1 MTEVKLNSAVA
12 MTFENTGRNNSA
24 KKNYNASV
32 DGVESGNKNR
42 EKRPRVDKQQRVEQ
56 TREMLTQTLQK
67 DGGKFITFGGGEDG
81 ILCAALEQDEK
92 FYFLWLDKDRKTQIT
107 STKESYK
114 LLRDIPNNLSVLYY
128 LYQTQRNYVVGVVQ
142 NWVEENSDDYK
153 ILGNVGVKAH
163 KTKQNGG
170 NNKSKKTND
179 KKKHKADK
187 AGNKKD

>member
-12 MTFENTGRNNSA
+12 MTFENTGRNSSA
-24 KKNYNASV
+24 KKNYNVSV

-42 EKRPRVDKQQRVEQ
+42 EKKPRVDKQQRVEQ

-67 DGGKFITFGGGEDG
+67 DGGKFVTFGVGEDG
-81 ILCAALEQDEK
+81 ILCAALERDEK
-92 FYFLWLDKDRKTQIT
+92 FYFLWLDKDRKTQIK

-114 LLRDIPNNLSVLYY
+114 LLREIPNNLSVLNY

-142 NWVEENSDDYK
+142 NWVEANSDDYK

-163 KTKQNGG
+163 KPKQNGG
-170 NNKSKKTND
+170 NNKSKKTNG
-179 KKKHKADK
+179 KKHKADN

>member
-12 MTFENTGRNNSA
+12 MTFENTGRNSSA
-24 KKNYNASV
+24 KKNYNVSV

-67 DGGKFITFGGGEDG
+67 DGGKFVTFGGGEDG

-142 NWVEENSDDYK
+142 NWIEENSDDYK

-170 NNKSKKTND
+170 NNKSKKNND
-179 KKKHKADK
+179 KKRKAGN

>member
-12 MTFENTGRNNSA
+12 MTFENTGRNSSA
-24 KKNYNASV
+24 RKNYNVSV

-153 ILGNVGVKAH
+153 ILGNVGVKAY

-170 NNKSKKTND
+170 NNKSKKNND
-179 KKKHKADK
+179 KKRKADNT
-187 AGNKKD
+187 GNKKD

>member
-12 MTFENTGRNNSA
+12 MTFENTGRNSSA
-24 KKNYNASV
+24 KKNYNVSV

-67 DGGKFITFGGGEDG
+67 DGGKFVTFGGGEDG

-114 LLRDIPNNLSVLYY
+114 LLRDIPNNLSVLNY

-163 KTKQNGG
+163 KTKQNGS
-170 NNKSKKTND
+170 NNKSKKNND
-179 KKKHKADK
+179 KKRKADN
-187 AGNKKD
+187 AVNKQD

>member
-12 MTFENTGRNNSA
+12 MTFENTGRNSSA
-24 KKNYNASV
+24 RKNYNVSV

-153 ILGNVGVKAH
+153 IFGNVGVKAH
-163 KTKQNGG
+163 KTKQNSG
-170 NNKSKKTND
+170 NNKSKKNND
-179 KKKHKADK
+179 KKRKADN

>member
-12 MTFENTGRNNSA
+12 MTFENTGRNSSA
-24 KKNYNASV
+24 KKNYNVSV

-42 EKRPRVDKQQRVEQ
+42 EKRPRIDKQQRVEQ

-170 NNKSKKTND
+170 NNKSKKNND
-179 KKKHKADK
+179 KKRKADN

>member
-12 MTFENTGRNNSA
+12 MTFENTGRNSSA
-24 KKNYNASV
+24 KKNYNVSV
-32 DGVESGNKNR
+32 EGVESGNKNR
-42 EKRPRVDKQQRVEQ
+42 EKRPRIDKQQRVEH

-67 DGGKFITFGGGEDG
+67 DGGKFVTFGGGEDG

-114 LLRDIPNNLSVLYY
+114 LLRDIPNNLSVLNY

-142 NWVEENSDDYK
+142 NWIEENSDDYK

-170 NNKSKKTND
+170 NNKSKKNND
-179 KKKHKADK
+179 KKRKADN

>member
-12 MTFENTGRNNSA
+12 MTFENTGRNSFA
-24 KKNYNASV
+24 KKNYNVSV

-42 EKRPRVDKQQRVEQ
+42 EKRPRVDKQQRVER

-67 DGGKFITFGGGEDG
+67 DGGKFVTFGGGEDG

-170 NNKSKKTND
+170 NNKSKKTNN
-179 KKKHKADK
+179 KKHKADN

>member
-12 MTFENTGRNNSA
+12 MTFENTGSNSSA
-24 KKNYNASV
+24 KKNYNVSV

-67 DGGKFITFGGGEDG
+67 DGGKFVTFGGGEDG

-153 ILGNVGVKAH
+153 ILGNVGVKAY
-163 KTKQNGG
+163 KSKQNGG
-170 NNKSKKTND
+170 NNKSKKNND
-179 KKKHKADK
+179 KKRKADN

>member
-12 MTFENTGRNNSA
+12 MTFENTGRNSSA
-24 KKNYNASV
+24 KKNYNVSV
-32 DGVESGNKNR
+32 DGVESGNKKR
-42 EKRPRVDKQQRVEQ
+42 EKKLSVDKQQRVAQ

-67 DGGKFITFGGGEDG
+67 DGGKFITFGGGDDG

-163 KTKQNGG
+163 KPKQNSG
-170 NNKSKKTND
+170 NNKSKKNND
-179 KKKHKADK
+179 KKRKADN

>member
-12 MTFENTGRNNSA
+12 MTFENTGRNSSA
-24 KKNYNASV
+24 RKNYNVSV

-81 ILCAALEQDEK
+81 ILCAALEQDET
-92 FYFLWLDKDRKTQIT
+92 FYFLWLDKNRKTQIT

-114 LLRDIPNNLSVLYY
+114 LLRAIPNNLSVLYY

-170 NNKSKKTND
+170 NNKSKKNND
-179 KKKHKADK
+179 KKRKADN

>member
-12 MTFENTGRNNSA
+12 MTFENTGRNSSA
-24 KKNYNASV
+24 KKNYNVSV

-153 ILGNVGVKAH
+153 ILGNVGVKAY

-170 NNKSKKTND
+170 NNKSKKNND
-179 KKKHKADK
+179 KKRKADNT
-187 AGNKKD
+187 GNKKD

>member
-12 MTFENTGRNNSA
+12 MTFENTGRNSSA
-24 KKNYNASV
+24 KKNYNVSV
-32 DGVESGNKNR
+32 EGVESGNKNR
-42 EKRPRVDKQQRVEQ
+42 EKRPRIDKQQRVEH

-67 DGGKFITFGGGEDG
+67 DGGKFVTFGGGEDG

-92 FYFLWLDKDRKTQIT
+92 FYFLWLDKDRKAQIT
-107 STKESYK
+107 STKDSYK

-142 NWVEENSDDYK
+142 NWIEENSDDYK

-170 NNKSKKTND
+170 NNKSKKNND
-179 KKKHKADK
+179 KKRKADK
-187 AGNKKD
+187 TGNKKD

>member
-12 MTFENTGRNNSA
+12 MTFENTGRNSSA
-24 KKNYNASV
+24 KKNYNVSV
-32 DGVESGNKNR
+32 EGVESRNKNR
-42 EKRPRVDKQQRVEQ
+42 EKKPRVDKQQRVEQ

-67 DGGKFITFGGGEDG
+67 DGGKFVTFGVGEDG
-81 ILCAALEQDEK
+81 ILCAALERDEK
-92 FYFLWLDKDRKTQIT
+92 FYFLWLDKDRKTQIK

-114 LLRDIPNNLSVLYY
+114 LLREIPNNLSVLNY

-142 NWVEENSDDYK
+142 NWIEQNSDDYK

-163 KTKQNGG
+163 KPKQTSG

-179 KKKHKADK
+179 KKRKADN

>member
-12 MTFENTGRNNSA
+12 MTFENTGRNSSA
-24 KKNYNASV
+24 KKNYNVSV

-42 EKRPRVDKQQRVEQ
+42 EKRPRVDKQQRVEH

-67 DGGKFITFGGGEDG
+67 DGGKFVTFGGGEDG

-114 LLRDIPNNLSVLYY
+114 LLRDIPNNLSVLNY

-142 NWVEENSDDYK
+142 NWVEENGDDYK

-170 NNKSKKTND
+170 NNKSKKNND
-179 KKKHKADK
+179 KKRKADN

>member
-12 MTFENTGRNNSA
+12 MTFENTGRNSSA
-24 KKNYNASV
+24 RKNYNVSV

-163 KTKQNGG
+163 KTKQNSG
-170 NNKSKKTND
+170 NNKSKKNND
-179 KKKHKADK
+179 KKRKADN

>member
-24 KKNYNASV
+24 KKNYNVSV

-67 DGGKFITFGGGEDG
+67 DGGKFVTFGGGEDG
-81 ILCAALEQDEK
+81 ILCAALERDEK

-163 KTKQNGG
+163 KTKQNSG
-170 NNKSKKTND
+170 NNKSKKTNN
-179 KKKHKADK
+179 KKHKADN

>member
-12 MTFENTGRNNSA
+12 MTFENTGRNSSA
-24 KKNYNASV
+24 RKNYNVSV

-42 EKRPRVDKQQRVEQ
+42 EKRPRVDRQQRVEQ

-142 NWVEENSDDYK
+142 NWVEENGDDYK
-153 ILGNVGVKAH
+153 ILGNIGVKAH
-163 KTKQNGG
+163 KTKQSGG

-179 KKKHKADK
+179 KKRKADK

>member
-12 MTFENTGRNNSA
+12 MTFENTGRNSSA
-24 KKNYNASV
+24 KKNYNVSV

-42 EKRPRVDKQQRVEQ
+42 EKKLRVDKQQRVEQ

-114 LLRDIPNNLSVLYY
+114 LLRDIPNNLSVLHY
-128 LYQTQRNYVVGVVQ
+128 LYQTQRNYVVGIVQ

-163 KTKQNGG
+163 KSKQNGG

-179 KKKHKADK
+179 KKRKADN

>member
-12 MTFENTGRNNSA
+12 MTFENTGRNSSA
-24 KKNYNASV
+24 KKNYNVSV

-42 EKRPRVDKQQRVEQ
+42 EKRPRVDRQQRVEQ

-67 DGGKFITFGGGEDG
+67 DGGKFVTFGVGEDG
-81 ILCAALEQDEK
+81 ILCAALERDEK

-163 KTKQNGG
+163 KTKQSGG
-170 NNKSKKTND
+170 NNKSKKNND
-179 KKKHKADK
+179 KKRKADN

>member
-24 KKNYNASV
+24 KKNYNVSV
-32 DGVESGNKNR
+32 DGVESGNKSR
-42 EKRPRVDKQQRVEQ
+42 EKKPRVDKQQRVEQ

-67 DGGKFITFGGGEDG
+67 DGGKFVTFGVGEDG
-81 ILCAALEQDEK
+81 ILCAALERDEK
-92 FYFLWLDKDRKTQIT
+92 FYFLWLDKDRKTQIK

-114 LLRDIPNNLSVLYY
+114 LLREIPNNLSVLNYV
-128 LYQTQRNYVVGVVQ
+128 YQTQRNYVVGVVQ
-142 NWVEENSDDYK
+142 NWIEQNSDDYK

-163 KTKQNGG
+163 KPKQSGG
-170 NNKSKKTND
+170 NNKSKKNNG
-179 KKKHKADK
+179 KKHKADN

>member
-12 MTFENTGRNNSA
+12 MTFENTGRNSSA
-24 KKNYNASV
+24 KKNYNVSV

-42 EKRPRVDKQQRVEQ
+42 EKKPRVDKQQRVEQ

-67 DGGKFITFGGGEDG
+67 DGGKFVTFGGGEDG

-114 LLRDIPNNLSVLYY
+114 LLRDIPNNLSVLNY

-163 KTKQNGG
+163 KTKQNGS
-170 NNKSKKTND
+170 NNKSKKNND
-179 KKKHKADK
+179 KKRKAGN

>member
-12 MTFENTGRNNSA
+12 MTFENTGRNSSA
-24 KKNYNASV
+24 KKNYNVSV

-114 LLRDIPNNLSVLYY
+114 LLRDIPNNLSVLHY

-170 NNKSKKTND
+170 NNKSKKING
-179 KKKHKADK
+179 KKHKADN

>member
-12 MTFENTGRNNSA
+12 MTFENTGRNSSA
-24 KKNYNASV
+24 KKNYNVSV

-128 LYQTQRNYVVGVVQ
+128 LYQTQRNYVVSVVQ

-163 KTKQNGG
+163 KTKQSGG
-170 NNKSKKTND
+170 NNKSKKTNN
-179 KKKHKADK
+179 KKHKANK

>member
-12 MTFENTGRNNSA
+12 MTFENTGRNSSA
-24 KKNYNASV
+24 KKNYNVSV
-32 DGVESGNKNR
+32 EGVESRNKNR
-42 EKRPRVDKQQRVEQ
+42 EKKPRVDKQQRVEQ

-67 DGGKFITFGGGEDG
+67 DGGKLVTFGGGEDG
-81 ILCAALEQDEK
+81 ILCAALEKDEK

-114 LLRDIPNNLSVLYY
+114 LLRDIPNNLSVLNY

-142 NWVEENSDDYK
+142 NWVEENGDDYK

-170 NNKSKKTND
+170 NNKSKKNND
-179 KKKHKADK
+179 KKRKAGN

>member
-12 MTFENTGRNNSA
+12 MTFENTGRNSSA
-24 KKNYNASV
+24 RKNYNVSV

-42 EKRPRVDKQQRVEQ
+42 EKRPRIDKQQRVEQ
-56 TREMLTQTLQK
+56 IREMLTQTLQK
-67 DGGKFITFGGGEDG
+67 DGGKFITFGGGDDG

-114 LLRDIPNNLSVLYY
+114 LLRDIPNNLSVLHY

-153 ILGNVGVKAH
+153 ILGNVGVKAY
-163 KTKQNGG
+163 KPKQNGG
-170 NNKSKKTND
+170 NNKSKKNND
-179 KKKHKADK
+179 KKRKVDN

>member
-12 MTFENTGRNNSA
+12 MTFENTGRNSSA
-24 KKNYNASV
+24 KKNYNVSV
-32 DGVESGNKNR
+32 EGVESGNKNR
-42 EKRPRVDKQQRVEQ
+42 EKRHRIDKQQRVEH

-67 DGGKFITFGGGEDG
+67 DGGKFVTFGGGEDG

-114 LLRDIPNNLSVLYY
+114 LLRDIPNNLSVLHY

-153 ILGNVGVKAH
+153 ILGNVGVKAY
-163 KTKQNGG
+163 KPKQNGG
-170 NNKSKKTND
+170 NNKGKKNND
-179 KKKHKADK
+179 KKRKGDN

>member
-12 MTFENTGRNNSA
+12 MTFENTGRNSSA
-24 KKNYNASV
+24 KKNYNVSV
-32 DGVESGNKNR
+32 EGVESGNKNR
-42 EKRPRVDKQQRVEQ
+42 EKRHRIDKQQRVEH

-67 DGGKFITFGGGEDG
+67 DGGKFVTFGGGEDG

-114 LLRDIPNNLSVLYY
+114 LLRDIPNNLSVLHY
-128 LYQTQRNYVVGVVQ
+128 LYQTQRNYVVSVIQ

-153 ILGNVGVKAH
+153 ILGNVGVKVH
-163 KTKQNGG
+163 KPKQNGG

-179 KKKHKADK
+179 KKRKADN

>member
-12 MTFENTGRNNSA
+12 MTFENTGRNSSA
-24 KKNYNASV
+24 KKNYNVSV

-42 EKRPRVDKQQRVEQ
+42 EKKPRVDKQHRVEQ

-67 DGGKFITFGGGEDG
+67 DGGKFVTFGGGEDG

-153 ILGNVGVKAH
+153 ILGNIGVKAH

-170 NNKSKKTND
+170 NNKSKKTNN
-179 KKKHKADK
+179 KKHKADN

>member
-24 KKNYNASV
+24 KKNYNVSV

-42 EKRPRVDKQQRVEQ
+42 EKRPRVDKQQRVER

-67 DGGKFITFGGGEDG
+67 DGGKFVTFGGGEDG

-114 LLRDIPNNLSVLYY
+114 LLRDIPNNLSVLNY

-153 ILGNVGVKAH
+153 ILGNVGVKAY
-163 KTKQNGG
+163 KPKQNGG
-170 NNKSKKTND
+170 NNKSKK
-179 KKKHKADK
+179 KHKADN

>member
-12 MTFENTGRNNSA
+12 MTFENTGRNSSA
-24 KKNYNASV
+24 KKNYNVSV
-32 DGVESGNKNR
+32 EGVESGNKNR
-42 EKRPRVDKQQRVEQ
+42 EKRPRIDKQQRVEH

-67 DGGKFITFGGGEDG
+67 DGGKFVTFGGGEDG

-107 STKESYK
+107 STKDSYK

-142 NWVEENSDDYK
+142 NWIEENSDDYK

-170 NNKSKKTND
+170 NNKSKKNND
-179 KKKHKADK
+179 KKRKADK
-187 AGNKKD
+187 TGNKKD

>member
-12 MTFENTGRNNSA
+12 MNFENTGRNSSA
-24 KKNYNASV
+24 KKNYNVSV
-32 DGVESGNKNR
+32 EGAESGNKNR

-67 DGGKFITFGGGEDG
+67 DGGKFVPFGGGEDG
-81 ILCAALEQDEK
+81 ILCAALEHDEK

-170 NNKSKKTND
+170 NNKSKKNND
-179 KKKHKADK
+179 KKRKADN

>member
-12 MTFENTGRNNSA
+12 MTFENTGRNSSA
-24 KKNYNASV
+24 KKNYNVSV

-42 EKRPRVDKQQRVEQ
+42 EKKPRVDRQQRVEQ

-67 DGGKFITFGGGEDG
+67 DGGKFITFGVSEDG
-81 ILCAALEQDEK
+81 ILCAALERDEK
-92 FYFLWLDKDRKTQIT
+92 FYFLWLDKDRKTQIK

-114 LLRDIPNNLSVLYY
+114 LLREIPNNLSVLNY

-142 NWVEENSDDYK
+142 NWIEQNSDDYK

-163 KTKQNGG
+163 KPKQSVG
-170 NNKSKKTND
+170 NNKSKKNNG
-179 KKKHKADK
+179 KKHKADN

>member
-12 MTFENTGRNNSA
+12 MTFENTGRNSSA
-24 KKNYNASV
+24 KKNYNVSV

-42 EKRPRVDKQQRVEQ
+42 EKRPRIDKQQRVEH

-67 DGGKFITFGGGEDG
+67 DGGKFVTFGGGEDG

-107 STKESYK
+107 STKDSYK

-142 NWVEENSDDYK
+142 NWIEENSDDYK

-163 KTKQNGG
+163 KTKQNSG

-179 KKKHKADK
+179 KKRKADK

>member
-12 MTFENTGRNNSA
+12 MTFENTGRNSSA
-24 KKNYNASV
+24 KKNYNVSV
-32 DGVESGNKNR
+32 DGVESRNKNR
-42 EKRPRVDKQQRVEQ
+42 EKRPRIDKQQRVEH
-56 TREMLTQTLQK
+56 TREMLTQTIQK
-67 DGGKFITFGGGEDG
+67 DGGKFVTFGGGEDG

-107 STKESYK
+107 STKDSYK

-142 NWVEENSDDYK
+142 NWIEENSNDYK

-170 NNKSKKTND
+170 NNKSKKNNN
-179 KKKHKADK
+179 KKHKADK

>member
-12 MTFENTGRNNSA
+12 MTFENTGRNSSA
-24 KKNYNASV
+24 KKNYNVSV
-32 DGVESGNKNR
+32 DGVESGNKNH
-42 EKRPRVDKQQRVEQ
+42 EKKPRVDKQQRVEH
-56 TREMLTQTLQK
+56 TREMLAQTIQK
-67 DGGKFITFGGGEDG
+67 DGGKFVTFGYGNDG

-114 LLRDIPNNLSVLYY
+114 LLRDVPNNLSVLYY
-128 LYQTQRNYVVGVVQ
+128 LYQTQRNYVAGVVQ

-153 ILGNVGVKAH
+153 ILGNVGVKVN
-163 KTKQNGG
+163 KPKQNGG
-170 NNKSKKTND
+170 NNKSKKSKD
-179 KKKHKADK
+179 KKRKADN

>member
-24 KKNYNASV
+24 KKNYNVSV

-67 DGGKFITFGGGEDG
+67 DGGKFVTFGVGEDG

-170 NNKSKKTND
+170 NNKNKKTNN
-179 KKKHKADK
+179 KKRKADN